1 MALVDIVNDQP
12 AQSALFGLRMV
23 ARERSFKPVKLAV
36 SQSMADWLN
45 AAGKPALESVDR
57 PLTLEVWSS
66 DDDKAVPWIVD

>member
-1 MALVDIVNDQP
+1 MISQLK
-12 AQSALFGLRMV
+12 ALFHLRMV
-23 ARERSFKPVKLAV
+23 ARERSFSVKLAV